1 MILKIYICNQ
11 FIMKS
16 PNYIIMCNIEKIRV
30 FIYSVII
37 MSALCEKLIGW
48 KRSWVM
54 VEKVTVQN
62 SL

>member
-1 MILKIYICNQ
+1 
-11 FIMKS
+11 
-16 PNYIIMCNIEKIRV
+16 MCNIEKICV
-30 FIYSVII
+30 FIYSAII
-37 MSALCEKLIGW
+37 MSSLCEKVVGW